1 MTRRLLGG
9 LALLLAAAAPVAAA
23 DSEWLI
29 GKWELRRDPDGG
41 AQDLI
46 EFAPDGHV
54 AVAKRGGS
62 RFTGRYHASDQAVQ
76 IDYKIGSQ
84 SVITTLVPGPDR
96 RTLYAP
102 SAVTGR
108 NAVYEKKP

>member
-1 MTRRLLGG
+1 MTRRLLAA
-9 LALLLAAAAPVAAA
+9 LALLLAAAAPAGAVEAQ
-23 DSEWLI
+23 WLL
-29 GKWELRRDPDGG
+29 GRWELQRDPDGG
-41 AQDLI
+41 AQDLL
-46 EFAPDGHV
+46 EFTPDGHV
-54 AVAKRGGS
+54 AVAKRGGT

-84 SVITTLVPGPDR
+84 SIITTLVPGPDR

>member
-1 MTRRLLGG
+1 MTRGLLGG
-9 LALLLAAAAPVAAA
+9 LALLLAAAAPAAAA
-23 DSEWLI
+23 DAEWLI

-54 AVAKRGGS
+54 AVAKRGGV
-62 RFTGRYHASDQAVQ
+62 RFTGRYHASDAGVQ

-84 SVITTLVPGPDR
+84 SIITTLVPSTDR
-96 RTLYAP
+96 RTLYVP

>member
-9 LALLLAAAAPVAAA
+9 LALLLAAAVPVAAA
-23 DSEWLI
+23 DAEWIL

-54 AVAKRGGS
+54 AVTKRGGS
-62 RFTGRYHASDQAVQ
+62 RFTGRYHASDSGVQ

-84 SVITTLVPGPDR
+84 SVITTLVPSPDR

>member
-1 MTRRLLGG
+1 MTRRLLGA
-9 LALLLAAAAPVAAA
+9 LALLLAASAAA
-23 DSEWLI
+23 GAADADWLL
-29 GKWELRRDPDGG
+29 GRWELQRDPDGG
-41 AQDLI
+41 AQDLL

-62 RFTGRYHASDQAVQ
+62 RFTGRYHASDQGVQ

-84 SVITTLVPGPDR
+84 SIITTLVPSTDR
-96 RTLYAP
+96 RTLYVP

>member
-1 MTRRLLGG
+1 MTRRLLGA
-9 LALLLAAAAPVAAA
+9 LALLLAATAPAAA
-23 DSEWLI
+23 SDAEWLI
-29 GKWELRRDPDGG
+29 GRWELQRDPDGG

-46 EFAPDGHV
+46 DFAPDGHV
-54 AVAKRGGS
+54 AVGKRGGT

-84 SVITTLVPGPDR
+84 SIITTLVPSADR
-96 RTLYAP
+96 RTLYSQ

-108 NAVYEKKP
+108 NAVYEKKR

>member
-1 MTRRLLGG
+1 MTRRLLGA
-9 LALLLAAAAPVAAA
+9 LSLLLAAVAPVRAA
-23 DSEWLI
+23 DPEWII

-41 AQDLI
+41 SQDLI
-46 EFAPDGHV
+46 EFGPDGHV
-54 AVAKRGGS
+54 AVAKRDGS
-62 RFTGRYHASDQAVQ
+62 RFTGRYHASDSGVQ

-84 SVITTLVPGPDR
+84 SIITTLVPSADR

>member
-1 MTRRLLGG
+1 MTRRLLGA
-9 LALLLAAAAPVAAA
+9 LILLLAAAALAGAA
-23 DSEWLI
+23 DSGWLI
-29 GKWELRRDPDGG
+29 GKWELQRDPDGG

-54 AVAKRGGS
+54 VVAKRGGS
-62 RFTGRYHASDQAVQ
+62 RFTGRYHASDSGVQ

-84 SVITTLVPGPDR
+84 SIITTLVPSSDR